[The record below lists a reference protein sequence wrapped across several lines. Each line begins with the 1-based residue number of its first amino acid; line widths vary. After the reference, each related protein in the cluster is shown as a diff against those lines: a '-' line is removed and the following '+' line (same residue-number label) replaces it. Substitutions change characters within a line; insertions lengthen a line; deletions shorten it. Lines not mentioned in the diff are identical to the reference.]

1 MTSRHSA
8 TFLSLIKPNKT
19 TSIYKGPTTLDM
31 KRTQMNK
38 TVHLT
43 GSPHQGKCTQAKK
56 SLLNACSKHWSG
68 RCTFTPGQ

>member
-31 KRTQMNK
+31 KHTQMNK
-38 TVHLT
+38 TQSILQEAPTRESAHK
-43 GSPHQGKCTQAKK
+43 PK
-56 SLLNACSKHWSG
+56 SLY
-68 RCTFTPGQ
+68 